1 MEEINRIDKQ
11 LEKHD
16 LRMTKFEDNLHETN
30 LKLERNNFL
39 TEQNTEVMK
48 EFGGTLKDVSNT
60 MQQISFVVGTLVK
73 DVKDVKDEITETNIR
88 VDMIN
93 EKSHFDWQ
101 QCVKDKLIPF
111 LLGAGG
117 IGAIFT
123 LILNYIK

>member
-1 MEEINRIDKQ
+1 MEEIDRIDKQ
-11 LEKHD
+11 LEKYD

-30 LKLERNNFL
+30 LKLERNNIL
-39 TEQNTEVMK
+39 TEQNIEVMK
-48 EFGGTLKDVSNT
+48 DFGGTLKDVSST

-101 QCVKDKLIPF
+101 LCIKDKLIPF

-117 IGAIFT
+117 IGALFT
-123 LILNYIK
+123 LIINLIK